1 VSRTAFYRYK
11 RGESYNADQKYHR
24 PKHEVRLEF
33 LRNFKRYGSRRIK
46 ASLFKKGINLSR
58 QKVAELMREEC

>member
-1 VSRTAFYRYK
+1 MIFLCSLFDVSRTAFYRYK

-46 ASLFKKGINLSR
+46 ASLFNISPKSS
-58 QKVAELMREEC
+58 